1 MDGFQLMEL
10 MLPNVR
16 NSELVQT
23 LLEPI
28 MPHALPM
35 ETTVLPTDLNVLTRV
50 LAQHILLN
58 HPVTLEDQ
66 MEFVNSFQ
74 PQILAD

>member
-1 MDGFQLMEL
+1 MYGFQLMEL

-23 LLEPI
+23 LLELI
-28 MPHALPM
+28 MPHVLPM
-35 ETTVLPTDLNVLTRV
+35 EATVLLTELNVLTRA
-50 LAQHILLN
+50 LAQLILLN
-58 HPVTLEDQ
+58 HPVTIEEQ
-66 MEFVNSFQ
+66 MEFVNSLQ